1 MLCGQVTLCLIPQ
14 QDPMAVMRTY
24 EELKNLNCDE
34 VSDAEL
40 NWFLAEQAFRRMVG
54 LSDGSSDSS
63 SQND

>member
-1 MLCGQVTLCLIPQ
+1 
-14 QDPMAVMRTY
+14 MAVMRTY